1 MLFQV
6 TQAILEFEEGNQGI
20 IDRLNPVGMEGQ
32 LGDGSIG
39 QLGHP
44 EGDGQGHGHSL
55 LQGEDLLAA
64 SFHARYLCEAVLNMA
79 DVA

>member
-1 MLFQV
+1 MYHHTISPQV

-20 IDRLNPVGMEGQ
+20 IDRLSSGDLGGQ

-44 EGDGQGHGHSL
+44 DNDGQGHGHGMLPGKFPAILFPCILACSL
-55 LQGEDLLAA
+55 K
-64 SFHARYLCEAVLNMA
+64 
-79 DVA
+79 